1 MCRVVCWAAPGQ
13 KGAGVGG
20 PTFASGAALTVWK
33 DFRSPTVEAGPH
45 PRDGKGRTLS
55 IERMPVSND
64 EVDMAVDQN
73 SPPCARTHSNQKAY
87 ACANVSF
94 HHDEH
99 GDMRVAQGY
108 ARAYALSPVGS

>member
-33 DFRSPTVEAGPH
+33 DFPSPTVEAGPH

-73 SPPCARTHSNQKAY
+73 SPPCARTPRLRCERNPTGLDEISCKIEQYSHI
-87 ACANVSF
+87 SF
-94 HHDEH
+94 
-99 GDMRVAQGY
+99 VKY
-108 ARAYALSPVGS
+108 